1 MNRLEGNKRSKQDF
15 AQLSWWLSCY
25 ECNRDMVITRV
36 VKSSQLPARI
46 TPTWLVSASYSTW
59 HFSTNGVFEIKY
71 PWTSRLLWPLSHLFQ
86 NFLTTL
92 NFWLKFYF
100 HSIKPHCLFKLVP
113 SVLLISN
120 MANCLT
126 MYLQH
131 EVSGFCLPTKQGVPH
146 ILLTTYSTNKRGKF
160 ILFWN
165 PTTVFVNLNKIHVY
179 VLTVFIPFSNT

>member
-71 PWTSRLLWPLSHLFQ
+71 PWTGRLLWQLSRLLQ
-86 NFLTTL
+86 NFLITL
-92 NFWLKFYF
+92 ITF
-100 HSIKPHCLFKLVP
+100 I
-113 SVLLISN
+113 
-120 MANCLT
+120 
-126 MYLQH
+126 YLHLESTSRYICEAAVDADKNEKGKGNIHKTGICQL
-131 EVSGFCLPTKQGVPH
+131 SGFIIESLAKSLPTTSYFLE
-146 ILLTTYSTNKRGKF
+146 IWTC
-160 ILFWN
+160 
-165 PTTVFVNLNKIHVY
+165 
-179 VLTVFIPFSNT
+179 